1 MPIKSFV
8 CAIAFSF
15 TLIAPSTFAQDTATS
30 PFANDLSRAAY
41 EKANQVFND
50 ATNVHYEHLKQ
61 PARDQVQFNNGS
73 CAARTDCSGFVSY
86 VLHAISPKHYEEVR
100 GEQPKRPYPQ
110 AAAYEHF
117 LHSRSADQPDRGWMR
132 ITNIR
137 DLRAGDII
145 AWAKPRSPDDH
156 AGKGNTGHVM
166 FVAEPPQGVQEAT
179 VEGRRIRFVSI
190 KVIDSSS
197 VRHFA
202 PEQLPPHANQSE
214 RDGLGK
220 GEVRVV
226 VDENDRPIGY
236 WEGTY
241 WGEGHKD
248 INHPSMTDAISF
260 GRLIPFHESR

>member
-1 MPIKSFV
+1 MTIKSFI
-8 CAIAFSF
+8 CALALSLAVF
-15 TLIAPSTFAQDTATS
+15 APSFAQDSTVS

-41 EKANQVFND
+41 EKADQVFND
-50 ATNVHYEHLKQ
+50 ATNVHYEHLKEL
-61 PARDQVQFNNGS
+61 ARDQVHFDNNG

-86 VLHAISPKHYEEVR
+86 VLHAVSPKHYEEVR
-100 GEQPKRPYPQ
+100 AEQPDRPYPQ

-117 LHSRSADQPDRGWMR
+117 LHSCNSDQPEGGWLR
-132 ITNIR
+132 ISSIR

-145 AWAKPRSPDDH
+145 AWSKPHSPENH

-166 FVAEPPQGVQEAT
+166 FVAEPPQSVQSQM
-179 VEGRRIRFVSI
+179 VEGQRIRFVPI

-202 PEQLPPHANQSE
+202 PEQLPPHAGQSD

-220 GEVRVV
+220 GEVRVI

-248 INHPSMTDAISF
+248 INHPSMTDSIAF
-260 GRLIPFHESR
+260 GRLIPFSQSR